1 MNRLVLLFL
10 VGLVGMTACEREQ
23 KNAGYNEAAQDEKQI
38 RDEIANFHAA
48 LQRLYSGARING
60 DSLMDSYFDHD
71 VYYVTYWGTSEP
83 IDSTK
88 SRLRRALPHM
98 KNYENRLESM
108 NAKVFGDGAYA
119 FFILRQKY
127 ELNGHLMDEYL
138 PTTWVMERKEGF
150 WKVTH
155 AQRSADLQTIQQLR
169 QAARAQEEGNK

>member
-1 MNRLVLLFL
+1 MKRFILLVL
-10 VGLVGMTACEREQ
+10 VGLCACGQSQ

-38 RDEIANFHAA
+38 RAEIADFHAA
-48 LQRLYSGARING
+48 LQRLYSGARLDS
-60 DSLMDSYFDHD
+60 DSLMDAYFDRD

-88 SRLRRALPHM
+88 ARLRRALPHI
-98 KNYENRLESM
+98 KNYENRLEAM
-108 NAKVFGDGAYA
+108 NAKVYADGGYV

-150 WKVTH
+150 WKVVH
-155 AQRSADLQTIQQLR
+155 AQRSADLQTIQQLM
-169 QAARAQEEGNK
+169 QAASAQGGSSK